1 MNKINVRCLLNLNNN
16 IIIGTENGTIRLWN
30 TNKQRIKTLNCK
42 YQTSL
47 KCLILLSN
55 GNLAADDCLNE
66 TINIIDPKTGDLIQT
81 IENKDRI
88 NCLINLKQQQQ
99 QDNNNTTTI
108 IIIVSG
114 HENGQIKLFN
124 AITCKQIK
132 ILEEHTGWI
141 TCLVSLND
149 GTLVSSSTDRTIK
162 LWNISTGNVIK
173 TLINGHNHW
182 INCLTV
188 LNNGILVSG
197 SLDKTIK
204 LWNTHTGEVIQTL
217 HGHTGWITCLNVLPN
232 SSSSSN
238 NVLVSCSEDNTIR
251 LWNTNNG
258 QLIKTL
264 KEEEESILS
273 LLVLND
279 NKIITG
285 HKNDKIKIWDINS
298 NLSEILDN
306 EDIIKNNNISIINN
320 NYKEEEE
327 IERLKESKQ
336 GVNSLCL
343 LNDDNCTLVT
353 SSSNKSNIKFWNY
366 KTGELIRTL
375 NS

>member
-1 MNKINVRCLLNLNNN
+1 MNVRCLLNLNNNNNNNNNN

-30 TNKQRIKTLNCK
+30 TNKQTIKTLNCK

-55 GNLAADDCLNE
+55 GNLAADNCLNE
-66 TINIIDPKTGDLIQT
+66 TINIIDPNTGDLIQT
-81 IENKDRI
+81 IEDNKDRI
-88 NCLINLKQQQQ
+88 NCLINLNQQQ
-99 QDNNNTTTI
+99 QDNNNTTI
-108 IIIVSG
+108 IIISG
-114 HENGQIKLFN
+114 HENGKIKLFN
-124 AITCKQIK
+124 AITCKLIK
-132 ILEEHTGWI
+132 TLEDHTGWI
-141 TCLVSLND
+141 TCLVLLND

-162 LWNISTGNVIK
+162 LWNILTGNVIK
-173 TLINGHNHW
+173 TLANGHNHW

-204 LWNTHTGEVIQTL
+204 LWNTHTGEVIKTL
-217 HGHTGWITCLNVLPN
+217 QGHTGWITCLNVLPN
-232 SSSSSN
+232 NNSSY
-238 NVLVSCSEDNTIR
+238 NVLVSCSEDNTIK

-264 KEEEESILS
+264 KEEEPILS
-273 LLVLND
+273 LLILND
-279 NKIITG
+279 NKIMTG

-320 NYKEEEE
+320 NKEEEE

-343 LNDDNCTLVT
+343 LNDDNYTLVT
-353 SSSNKSNIKFWNY
+353 SSSKSNIKFWNY